1 MGILTRRD
9 LVHPPFS
16 PVSFAWAFLDEDGE
30 EVGRSESFRDR
41 EAAED
46 WMGQS
51 WQDLLERGI
60 EEVALQDEDRGV
72 RVYRMGLREG

>member
-9 LVHPPFS
+9 LFHPPFA
-16 PVSFAWAFLDEDGE
+16 PVSFVWAFLGADGE
-30 EVGRSESFRDR
+30 EVGRSGPFPDR

-46 WMGQS
+46 WMGES
-51 WQDLLERGI
+51 WQDLLERGV
-60 EEVALQDEDRGV
+60 EEVALRDEDRGT